1 MIKQLF
7 KKLKPHWDIWWAAQR
22 FRIKIVRRE
31 AAFGKTY
38 RYTYYKYGHKMMLDE
53 YLNEDTWNVNE
64 EKWQQKLKGLR

>member
-31 AAFGKTY
+31 DAFGKTY
-38 RYTYYKYGHKMMLDE
+38 RYTYYKYGHK
-53 YLNEDTWNVNE
+53 
-64 EKWQQKLKGLR
+64 LK